1 MLRKFL
7 MGLGLIGFAVWAFNT
22 SRFTGPADDS
32 ETRALSHRGIHQ
44 TFDKTEL
51 GLQDCTATRIYEPT
65 HDFLENTIPSMQ
77 AAFEAGADVVEID
90 IHWTSD
96 GHLAVFH
103 DWGVACR
110 TEADGKIETFTRAE
124 LKALDIGFG
133 YTADEGQT
141 FPFQGRFV
149 GAMPM
154 LDEVFAEFPN
164 QRFLINLKSNSTK
177 DGESFA
183 AFMKAH
189 PEWLANVYGFYGGP
203 RAVAGAQSAF
213 ADVNGFSTSST
224 KTCLVNYMKWGWM
237 GRVPEA
243 CRATQILIP
252 LNYARYLWGWPHK
265 FTARMKAAG
274 TDVHLAGAY
283 YGRRAG
289 SGGINTPE
297 EAAQI
302 PDGFDGYIWTDRIEV
317 IGPLLEGVER

>member
-1 MLRKFL
+1 MFRKIL
-7 MGLGLIGFAVWAFNT
+7 IGLGAIMFGVWVFNT
-22 SRFTGPADDS
+22 SLFGGPPEEGA
-32 ETRALSHRGIHQ
+32 TRLLAHRGVHQ

-65 HDFLENTIPSMQ
+65 QDFLENTIPSMQ
-77 AAFEAGADVVEID
+77 AAFEVGADVVEID

-103 DWGVACR
+103 DWGAGCR
-110 TEADGKIETFTRAE
+110 TEASGKIETFTRAE
-124 LKALDIGFG
+124 LKALDIGYG
-133 YTADEGQT
+133 YTTDGGQT
-141 FPFQGRFV
+141 FPFRGRFV

-183 AFMKAH
+183 AFMRAH
-189 PEWLANVYGFYGGP
+189 PEWKENVYGFYGGP
-203 RAVAGAQSAF
+203 RGVAGAQSAF
-213 ADVNGFSTSST
+213 VDVNGFSTSST
-224 KTCLVNYMKWGWM
+224 KACLVDYVKWGWA
-237 GRVPEA
+237 GHVPEA

-252 LNYARYLWGWPHK
+252 HNYARFLWGWPHK

-283 YGRRAG
+283 DGRRAG

-297 EAAQI
+297 EAVSI
-302 PDGFDGYIWTDRIEV
+302 PTGFDGYICTDKIEE
-317 IGPLLEGVER
+317 IGPYLAERN